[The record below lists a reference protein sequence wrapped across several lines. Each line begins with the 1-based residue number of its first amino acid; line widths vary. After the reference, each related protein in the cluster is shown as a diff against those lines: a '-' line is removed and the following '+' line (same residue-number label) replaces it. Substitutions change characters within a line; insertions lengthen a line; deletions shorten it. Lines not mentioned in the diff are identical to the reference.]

1 MRRSGIKENSS
12 WYRID
17 EEGTHHHSW
26 GFTSFFLLDM
36 GNLGTIYGRHLGTFA
51 SGMTVST
58 APLTTSGGRCCT
70 LRRDQATA
78 GSKVSWL
85 YSLNRQLSRW
95 RRQARCNIRRPRGW
109 SWPVMNI
116 VWDPDSKFL
125 NRPTRRWASISST
138 LERFSMFSQSSF
150 SLKNFADER
159 CKVCT
164 IKEGKCELYLG
175 LQSFSES
182 LLFASVGG
190 DVFLS
195 IAGQLKEFPMIF
207 INSCLALTELA
218 KLLLLLVHHSLR
230 NVPCT
235 EGYLEFLPSGYSS
248 IWQCNL
254 VAFPPLS
261 SWAPQM
267 ICRKGDEA
275 VRGNSS

>member
-1 MRRSGIKENSS
+1 
-12 WYRID
+12 
-17 EEGTHHHSW
+17 
-26 GFTSFFLLDM
+26 
-36 GNLGTIYGRHLGTFA
+36 
-51 SGMTVST
+51 
-58 APLTTSGGRCCT
+58 
-70 LRRDQATA
+70 
-78 GSKVSWL
+78 
-85 YSLNRQLSRW
+85 
-95 RRQARCNIRRPRGW
+95 
-109 SWPVMNI
+109 MNI
-116 VWDPDSKFL
+116 VRELDSKFL

-150 SLKNFADER
+150 SLKSLADER

-164 IKEGKCELYLG
+164 INDGKCKLNIG

-190 DVFLS
+190 DVFLG

-207 INSCLALTELA
+207 INRCLALTELA
-218 KLLLLLVHHSLR
+218 KLLLLLVHQSLR

-235 EGYLEFLPSGYSS
+235 EGRLKFLPSGYSS
-248 IWQCNL
+248 ICQCKL